1 MRKNRIPGTPEVP
14 SNRSGPQP
22 GGHGTGR
29 APHEVHTTPSVCQ
42 RWRRRVWVQGPAR
55 PCPAPLVGLDVQT
68 QVCLERHSPGRLATH
83 SLKRLPKA
91 GHPDAQS
98 SKGRGLSCPRRGPGR
113 GWRRGSDV
121 ESHVP
126 QGLLG
131 SRRGRTVR
139 KRQMGSLMSP
149 RVWGLGRPGRDWTWP
164 HGFESQG
171 PRQLLAGAR
180 LSGDH
185 FKGLILVVAL
195 LL

>member
-1 MRKNRIPGTPEVP
+1 M
-14 SNRSGPQP
+14 
-22 GGHGTGR
+22 GTGQGGPR
-29 APHEVHTTPSVCQ
+29 TRCTQHQVSASDEGEGSGFGALP
-42 RWRRRVWVQGPAR
+42 GPAR
-55 PCPAPLVGLDVQT
+55 PPSWGWTCRHRSVWSGTALGAWPPTHWCGSPKPDIQTLRAPRDGGFPAPGGAQ
-68 QVCLERHSPGRLATH
+68 
-83 SLKRLPKA
+83 A
-91 GHPDAQS
+91 GGGDGDQM
-98 SKGRGLSCPRRGPGR
+98 
-113 GWRRGSDV
+113 W
-121 ESHVP
+121 SHTCQL

-139 KRQMGSLMSP
+139 KRQMGSLVSP

-180 LSGDH
+180 LSGNH